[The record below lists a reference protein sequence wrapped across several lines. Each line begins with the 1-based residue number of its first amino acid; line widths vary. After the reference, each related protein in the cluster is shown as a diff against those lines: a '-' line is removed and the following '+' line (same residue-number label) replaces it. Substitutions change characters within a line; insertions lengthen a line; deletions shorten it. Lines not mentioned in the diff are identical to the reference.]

1 MDGPDCLK
9 PIPLEAPSRASCSLL
24 WLLPCLSASRSKSE
38 NQINTPA
45 SISSSRFSFPIVLC
59 SSRIPTPTLSRPV
72 APPPRPP
79 PPPLPTS
86 FSLSLSPGVAACLPG
101 PGAAPRGALPGRRPR
116 RFGARRGGARE
127 PRRRRSPATARC
139 YQTPPVAASVPAP
152 RHWLLSPVRVCST
165 KP

>member
-1 MDGPDCLK
+1 MQGPYIHQMTFKSQKDGQLLERSHPPRRPKSSHTLDLVMDGPDCLK

-101 PGAAPRGALPGRRPR
+101 PGAAPRGALPGRRPC
-116 RFGARRGGARE
+116 RFGARRRA
-127 PRRRRSPATARC
+127 
-139 YQTPPVAASVPAP
+139 
-152 RHWLLSPVRVCST
+152 
-165 KP
+165 